1 MTQSVSSSES
11 LINDLK
17 KKNKMVEQEL
27 QIGASTVKDM
37 SISFPLLVKT
47 KKKESNCSPNSSL

>member
-1 MTQSVSSSES
+1 MTKS
-11 LINDLK
+11 LSTSDSLVNDL

-37 SISFPLLVKT
+37 SISFPLLVKR
-47 KKKESNCSPNSSL
+47 KKKESNYSPNSNP

>member
-1 MTQSVSSSES
+1 MTKS
-11 LINDLK
+11 LSTSDSLVNDI

-37 SISFPLLVKT
+37 SISFPLLVKR
-47 KKKESNCSPNSSL
+47 KKKESNYSPNSSP